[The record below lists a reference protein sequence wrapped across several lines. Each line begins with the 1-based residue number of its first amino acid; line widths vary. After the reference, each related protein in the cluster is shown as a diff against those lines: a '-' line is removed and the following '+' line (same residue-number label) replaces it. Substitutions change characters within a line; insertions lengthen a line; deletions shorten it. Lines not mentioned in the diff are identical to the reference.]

1 MHSEKQLPCWE
12 EKIKKELAHLE
23 EISQKRELVSTVCAE
38 QPWLTINGCRM
49 LNLASNNYL
58 GYAGDERLKKSMVDA
73 VHTYGAGATA
83 SRLIV
88 GNHPLYEQAE
98 QALVNWKKAEA
109 GLIINSGY
117 NANLGIISTL
127 LSRNDIIYSDKINHA
142 SIVDG
147 ALLSR
152 AKHIRYRHN
161 DLDHLEAF
169 LKKSPIEAR
178 KLIVTDTVFS
188 MDGDFAFLEELVR
201 LKERYN
207 ALLMTD
213 EAHGS
218 GIYGKHGEGYAGH
231 LHLQNKIDIQMG
243 TFSKALGSFGAYVVG
258 KEWLI
263 DYLKNRMRGFIY
275 STALPP
281 AILGAIKTAIELV
294 QQEPERRSLLQTHSE
309 HFRQELTYY
318 GFNICGSQ
326 SQIVPIVIGENEKAM
341 VFAARLQKEGI
352 AAIAVR
358 PPTVPENEARI
369 RFTVTALHDKKDL
382 DWAVERVSII
392 GKEMGVIK

>member
-1 MHSEKQLPCWE
+1 MHSEEQLPWE
-12 EKIKKELAHLE
+12 KKIKTELANLE
-23 EISQKRELVSTVCAE
+23 EISQKRQLVTTKFAE
-38 QPWLTINGCRM
+38 QPWLMIDGRRM

-58 GYAGDERLKKSMVDA
+58 GYAGDERLKKAMIDA

-83 SRLIV
+83 SRLII

-98 QALVNWKKAEA
+98 QVLVNWKNAEA

-117 NANLGIISTL
+117 TANLGIISTL
-127 LSRNDIIYSDKINHA
+127 LSRNDFIFSDKLNHA

-152 AKHIRYRHN
+152 AKHKRYRHN
-161 DLDHLEAF
+161 DLTHLEAL
-169 LKKSPIEAR
+169 LKNASIESN

-188 MDGDFAFLEELVR
+188 MDGDFAFLEDLVW

-207 ALLMTD
+207 AILMTD

-218 GIYGKHGEGYAGH
+218 GIYGKNGEGYAYH
-231 LHLQNKIDIQMG
+231 LGLQNKVDIQMG

-258 KEWLI
+258 KKWLI

-281 AILGAIKTAIELV
+281 AILSSIKTAIELV
-294 QQEPERRSLLQTHSE
+294 QEEPERRTLLQTHSE
-309 HFRQELTYY
+309 YFRKELTNY

-341 VFAARLQKEGI
+341 GFATRLQKEGI
-352 AAIAVR
+352 AGIAVR

-382 DWAVERVSII
+382 DWAIEKVSII
-392 GKEMGVIK
+392 GKEMGVIE

>member
-1 MHSEKQLPCWE
+1 MHSEKQLPWE
-12 EKIKKELAHLE
+12 DKIKKELAYLE
-23 EISQKRELVSTVCAE
+23 EISQKRELVTTVFAE
-38 QPWLTINGCRM
+38 KPWLLINGHRM

-58 GYAGDERLKKSMVDA
+58 GYAGDERLKKAMVDA

-83 SRLIV
+83 SRLII
-88 GNHPLYEQAE
+88 GNHPLYDQAE

-117 NANLGIISTL
+117 NANLGIISTM
-127 LSRNDIIYSDKINHA
+127 LSRNDFIYSDKLNHA

-152 AKHIRYRHN
+152 AKHMRYRHN
-161 DLDHLEAF
+161 DLDHLEAL
-169 LKKSPIEAR
+169 LKKSSIEAR

-188 MDGDFAFLEELVR
+188 MDGDFAYLEDLVR

-207 ALLMTD
+207 AILMTD

-218 GIYGKHGEGYAGH
+218 GIYGKNGEGYACH

-258 KEWLI
+258 KKWLI

-281 AILGAIKTAIELV
+281 AILGAIKTAIDLV
-294 QQEPERRSLLQTHSE
+294 QEEPERRALLQTHSE
-309 HFRQELTYY
+309 YYRKELTYY

-326 SQIVPIVIGENEKAM
+326 SHIVPIVIGENEKTM
-341 VFAARLQKEGI
+341 KFAKRLQKEGI

-369 RFTVTALHDKKDL
+369 RFTVTALHNKEDL
-382 DWAVERVSII
+382 DWAVKKVSII
-392 GKEMGVIK
+392 GKEMGVIE

>member
-1 MHSEKQLPCWE
+1 MHSEKQLPWE
-12 EKIKKELAHLE
+12 EKIKKELAYLE
-23 EISQKRELVSTVCAE
+23 EISQKRELVTTIFAE
-38 QPWLTINGCRM
+38 QPWLMINGRRM

-58 GYAGDERLKKSMVDA
+58 GYAGDERLKKAMVDA

-83 SRLIV
+83 SRLII

-127 LSRNDIIYSDKINHA
+127 LSRNDFIFSDKLNHA

-152 AKHIRYRHN
+152 AKHKRYRHN
-161 DLDHLEAF
+161 DLAQLEAL
-169 LKKSPIEAR
+169 LKNSSIEAN

-188 MDGDFAFLEELVR
+188 MDGDLAYLEDLVW

-207 ALLMTD
+207 AMLMTD

-218 GIYGKHGEGYAGH
+218 GIYGKNGEGYANH
-231 LHLQNKIDIQMG
+231 LHLQNKVDIQMG

-258 KEWLI
+258 KKWLI

-281 AILGAIKTAIELV
+281 AILSAIKTAIELV
-294 QQEPERRSLLQTHSE
+294 QEEPERRTLLQKHAE
-309 HFRQELTYY
+309 YFREELTYY

-326 SQIVPIVIGENEKAM
+326 SQIVPIVIGENEKTM
-341 VFAARLQKEGI
+341 KFAERLQKEGI

-369 RFTVTALHDKKDL
+369 RFTVTALHDKQDL
-382 DWAVERVSII
+382 DWAVKKISDI
-392 GKEMGVIK
+392 GKEMGVIE

>member
-1 MHSEKQLPCWE
+1 MHSEKQLSWE
-12 EKIKKELAHLE
+12 EKIKKELAYLE
-23 EISQKRELVSTVCAE
+23 EISQKRELVTTEFAE
-38 QPWLTINGCRM
+38 QPWLMIDGCRM

-58 GYAGDERLKKSMVDA
+58 GYAGDERLKKAMVDA

-83 SRLIV
+83 SRLII

-117 NANLGIISTL
+117 NANLGIISAL
-127 LSRNDIIYSDKINHA
+127 VSRNDLIYSDKLNHA

-147 ALLSR
+147 TLLSR
-152 AKHIRYRHN
+152 AKHLRYQHN
-161 DLDHLEAF
+161 DLDHLEAL
-169 LKKSPIEAR
+169 LKKSSIEAR
-178 KLIVTDTVFS
+178 KLIVTDTIFS
-188 MDGDFAFLEELVR
+188 MDGDFAYLEDLVR

-207 ALLMTD
+207 AMLMTD

-218 GIYGKHGEGYAGH
+218 GIYGKNGEGYACH
-231 LHLQNKIDIQMG
+231 LHLQKKIDIQMG

-258 KEWLI
+258 KKWLI

-294 QQEPERRSLLQTHSE
+294 QEEPERRTLLQMNSE
-309 HFRQELTYY
+309 YFREKLTYY

-326 SQIVPIVIGENEKAM
+326 SQIVPIVIGENEKTM
-341 VFAARLQKEGI
+341 KFAKRLRKEGI

-382 DWAVERVSII
+382 EWAVKKISII
-392 GKEMGVIK
+392 GKEMGVIE

>member
-1 MHSEKQLPCWE
+1 MIVSQGCS
-12 EKIKKELAHLE
+12 AH
-23 EISQKRELVSTVCAE
+23 
-38 QPWLTINGCRM
+38 
-49 LNLASNNYL
+49 
-58 GYAGDERLKKSMVDA
+58 
-73 VHTYGAGATA
+73 
-83 SRLIV
+83 
-88 GNHPLYEQAE
+88 
-98 QALVNWKKAEA
+98 
-109 GLIINSGY
+109 
-117 NANLGIISTL
+117 
-127 LSRNDIIYSDKINHA
+127 
-142 SIVDG
+142 
-147 ALLSR
+147 
-152 AKHIRYRHN
+152 
-161 DLDHLEAF
+161 
-169 LKKSPIEAR
+169 
-178 KLIVTDTVFS
+178 TVFS

-218 GIYGKHGEGYAGH
+218 GIYGKHGEGYAGN

-258 KEWLI
+258 KKWLI

-341 VFAARLQKEGI
+341 EFAARLQKEGI

>member
-1 MHSEKQLPCWE
+1 MHSEKQLPWE
-12 EKIKKELAHLE
+12 DKIKKELAYLE
-23 EISQKRELVSTVCAE
+23 EISQKRELVTTVFAE
-38 QPWLTINGCRM
+38 KPWLLINGHKM

-58 GYAGDERLKKSMVDA
+58 GYAGDERLKKAMVDA

-83 SRLIV
+83 SRLII
-88 GNHPLYEQAE
+88 GNHPLYDQAE
-98 QALVNWKKAEA
+98 QALVNWKKADA

-127 LSRNDIIYSDKINHA
+127 LSRNDFIYSDKLNHA

-152 AKHIRYRHN
+152 AKHMRYRHN
-161 DLDHLEAF
+161 DLDHLEAL
-169 LKKSPIEAR
+169 LKKPSIEAR

-188 MDGDFAFLEELVR
+188 MDGDFAYLEDLVR

-207 ALLMTD
+207 AILMTD
-213 EAHGS
+213 DAHGS
-218 GIYGKHGEGYAGH
+218 GIYGKNGEGYACH

-258 KEWLI
+258 KKWLI

-281 AILGAIKTAIELV
+281 AILGAIKTAIDLV
-294 QQEPERRSLLQTHSE
+294 QEEPERRALLQTHSE
-309 HFRQELTYY
+309 YFRNELTYY

-326 SQIVPIVIGENEKAM
+326 SQIVPIVIGENEKTM
-341 VFAARLQKEGI
+341 KFAKRLQKEGV

-369 RFTVTALHDKKDL
+369 RFTVTALHNKEDL
-382 DWAVERVSII
+382 DWAVKKVSII
-392 GKEMGVIK
+392 GKEMGVIE